1 MNLKYDTFWMI
12 SFINI
17 DKTIYLIIFKKN
29 IETMTYLIDHNLNYD
44 IGIHS

>member
-1 MNLKYDTFWMI
+1 MNSKYDTFWMI

-17 DKTIYLIIFKKN
+17 DKMTYLIIFKKN
-29 IETMTYLIDHNLNYD
+29 IETMTYLIDYNLDYD